1 MKWYGVVW
9 CWEELSRSAVKW
21 SDGGE
26 YWRKRGQALSVR
38 KKINSI
44 EFIKIILIVIERDM
58 IS

>member
-1 MKWYGVVW
+1 M
-9 CWEELSRSAVKW
+9 SAVKW